1 MNHQMDRPIEAQIAD
16 VERRWADA
24 FQRKD
29 VVALQHLMADNY
41 SLIIAVE
48 NMPLQV
54 VPRNAWLESLDDYD
68 ITQASVEHIYVH
80 VYDCVAVAVMLWRQT
95 ARLHGQ
101 DRSAEFMLTDI
112 WVMQGDEW
120 RLAER
125 HSSRPE
131 HPGAARP
138 AAQPLECEPCQ
149 E

>member
-1 MNHQMDRPIEAQIAD
+1 MNHYTERPIEAQIAD
-16 VERRWADA
+16 AERRWAEA

-29 VVALQHLMADNY
+29 VVALQNMMADNY

-48 NMPLQV
+48 GMPLQV
-54 VPRNAWLESLDDYD
+54 VPRNAWLESLNDYD
-68 ITQASVEHIYVH
+68 IFAASVERIHVN
-80 VYDCVAVAVMLWRQT
+80 VYDCVAVAVMLWHQT
-95 ARLHGQ
+95 AKLHGA

-112 WVMQGDEW
+112 WVRQGDEW

-138 AAQPLECEPCQ
+138 PARPLTGEPSQ

>member
-1 MNHQMDRPIEAQIAD
+1 
-16 VERRWADA
+16 
-24 FQRKD
+24 
-29 VVALQHLMADNY
+29 
-41 SLIIAVE
+41 
-48 NMPLQV
+48 
-54 VPRNAWLESLDDYD
+54 
-68 ITQASVEHIYVH
+68 
-80 VYDCVAVAVMLWRQT
+80 MLWRQT
-95 ARLHGQ
+95 ATLLGQ

-138 AAQPLECEPCQ
+138 AARPLECEPCQ